1 MDKYDELKE
10 LIKKDGVKFGTFV
23 LSSGK
28 TSDFYVDLR
37 KVTLNPKG
45 ALLIGSLVF
54 DMIKNRKADAI
65 GGMTFGADPIAL
77 TTAITALQAGKN
89 LSAFI
94 VRKEQKTHGTGN
106 WIEGPVTKGQRAIV
120 VEDVITT
127 GASALK
133 AIDRIK
139 EQGLEIDMVVAV
151 LDRMDGGKQ
160 AIEALGYKVISIFTK
175 DDFIEEKGKG

>member
-1 MDKYDELKE
+1 MNKYDELKE

-37 KVTLNPKG
+37 KVTLNPQG

-54 DMIKNRKADAI
+54 DMIKDRKVDAI

-77 TTAITALQAGKN
+77 ATSIIALQSGKK

-106 WIEGPVTKGQRAIV
+106 WIEGPVTKGQKAVV

-151 LDRMDGGKQ
+151 LDRMDGGRQ
-160 AIEALGYKVISIFTK
+160 AIEALGYKVLSIFTK
-175 DDFIEEKGKG
+175 DDFI